1 MFPEMTATQ
10 AILGYVVSGFLFG
23 IFFFATRFLMK
34 GWSGAGFFRL
44 IVGVIAFLISLFF
57 AMICLMFLCALL
69 IKAFWLAIAL
79 IVLVIALVFR
89 FGK

>member
-23 IFFFATRFLMK
+23 IFFFTTKFLMK

-44 IVGVIAFLISLFF
+44 VVGIIASLISLSFGL
-57 AMICLMFLCALL
+57 ICLMFLCAMFT
-69 IKAFWLAIAL
+69 KAFWLTIAF
-79 IVLVIALVFR
+79 IVIVIALAFR